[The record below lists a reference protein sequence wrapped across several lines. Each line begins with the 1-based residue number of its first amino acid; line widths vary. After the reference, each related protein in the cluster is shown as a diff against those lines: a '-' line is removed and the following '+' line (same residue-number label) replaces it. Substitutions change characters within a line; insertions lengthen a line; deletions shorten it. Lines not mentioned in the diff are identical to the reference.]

1 MFGLKGLIWARTM
14 RPAVQ
19 EDTPSEAPRSNN
31 VQAEKT
37 VEWQSDQAIS
47 GKLKVGDKVPET
59 GSKRMSKGEILT

>member
-1 MFGLKGLIWARTM
+1 MFGLRGLIWARTM

-37 VEWQSDQAIS
+37 VKWQSDQAIS
-47 GKLKVGDKVPET
+47 VKLKVGDLPEM